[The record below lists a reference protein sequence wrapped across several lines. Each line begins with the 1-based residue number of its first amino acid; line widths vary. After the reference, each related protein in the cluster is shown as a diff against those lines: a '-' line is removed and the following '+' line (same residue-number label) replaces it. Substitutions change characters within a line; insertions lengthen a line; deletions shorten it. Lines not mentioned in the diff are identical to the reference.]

1 MTKER
6 DMRGLDGKVIVVT
19 GGGGGLG
26 GATARRLCDEG
37 AHVVVADID
46 MSAASAVVSDITDVG
61 GVARA
66 CEVDTSSE
74 ASMRELIEYAV
85 GEFGSL
91 YGLHNNAADL
101 SAENFGRDTDALDV
115 PIEVWQRTIDVTLS
129 GYLYGIKYSLPHM
142 LVGGSGSIVNT
153 SSDVAFTGE
162 AWGVS
167 YGVAKAGLLALSR
180 HVATRWGKDGIRC
193 NVISPGM
200 IPTPNSRKAAA
211 MAGID
216 LDAGLA
222 DCLLPRLGQPRDIA
236 ATIAMLMSED
246 GEFVNGQTLSVNG
259 GGVNKMYSA
268 TMR

>member
-1 MTKER
+1 
-6 DMRGLDGKVIVVT
+6 MRGLEGKVIVVT

-26 GATARRLCDEG
+26 SATAERLCREG

-46 MSAASAVVSDITDVG
+46 LAAAAAAADRVRAEG

-66 CEVDTSSE
+66 FQVDTTSE
-74 ASMRELIEYAV
+74 AAMAELMGFAV
-85 GEFGSL
+85 TEFGSL
-91 YGLHNNAADL
+91 FGLHNNAADL

-115 PIEVWQRTIDVTLS
+115 PLEVWQRTLDVTLT
-129 GYLYGIKYSLPHM
+129 GYLYGVRHALPHM
-142 LVGGSGSIVNT
+142 LRGGGGSIVNT
-153 SSDVAFTGE
+153 SSDAAFTAE
-162 AWGVS
+162 VWGVA

-180 HVATRWGKDGIRC
+180 HVANRWGKDGIRC

-222 DCLLPRLGQPRDIA
+222 DCLLPRLGEPRDIA
-236 ATIAMLMSED
+236 GVVTMLMSED
-246 GEFVNGQTLSVNG
+246 GAFVNGQTLSVNG
-259 GGVNKMYSA
+259 GGAKDMYSA